1 MTRNKRSYYETLGVD
16 RSVSADELKRAYR
29 RLAKQYHPDRNADD
43 PKAEDRF
50 KELQQA
56 YAILKDPAKRSEYDR
71 FGEAGVGNWAAN
83 DHGERVYQWG
93 SGASVSVDDL
103 EDLMSAFGGQG
114 HARSFDDIFGHMNR
128 GRTATRMP
136 QRGADMEH
144 AIALSFDQ
152 AIAGSSV
159 SVTLRSKQTG
169 SAEELEVK
177 IPAGVTHGQRI
188 RVRGKG
194 QPGQSGGPPGNLFLV
209 CSVAPH
215 PYFRRQ
221 GADIHLEV
229 PVTVSE
235 ASLGAKIDVPTL
247 NGMAT
252 ITLPPGTAGG
262 TKLRLKGKGVSA
274 DRGASHGDQIVAIRI
289 VPPTKI
295 NEHQRRLLEELRALD
310 TTDPRAGCPWNTGG
324 DSC

>member
-1 MTRNKRSYYETLGVD
+1 MTRNRRSYYETLGVD
-16 RSVSADELKRAYR
+16 RGVSADELKRAYR
-29 RLAKQYHPDRNADD
+29 RLAKEYHPDRNAND
-43 PKAEDRF
+43 PTAEDKF

-71 FGEAGVGNWAAN
+71 YGEAGVGNWSAN
-83 DHGERVYQWG
+83 ERGEQVYQWG
-93 SGASVSVDDL
+93 GGASVSVDDL
-103 EDLMSAFGGQG
+103 EDLMSAFGGRG
-114 HARSFDDIFGHMNR
+114 HARSFDDIFGNMDR
-128 GRTATRMP
+128 GATVTRTP

-144 AIALSFDQ
+144 AITLSFDR
-152 AIAGSSV
+152 AIAGASV

-177 IPAGVTHGQRI
+177 IPAGVTDGQRI

-194 QPGQSGGPPGNLFLV
+194 QAGRSGGPSGDLILV
-209 CSVAPH
+209 CSVAAH
-215 PYFRRQ
+215 PYFQRR

-229 PVTVSE
+229 PVTVWE

-247 NGMAT
+247 DGVAT

-262 TKLRLKGKGVSA
+262 AKLRLKGKGVSA
-274 DRGASHGDQIVAIRI
+274 DRGNGRGDQIVAIRI
-289 VPPTKI
+289 VPPTNI
-295 NEHQRRLLEELRALD
+295 DEHQRRLLEELRAMD
-310 TTDPRAGCPWNTGG
+310 TNDPRADCAWNTGG